1 MWARSA
7 GSPQVVCTNDL
18 WLFHCQ
24 RSAFGVG
31 FGADTNRSFLI
42 SLHMPVAGQRS
53 AWSDKMQSNAIS
65 SVIAGAFWW
74 TLKALSGGALTFSLW
89 ARGSF
94 FLMRQ
99 LSNLINSYPCSWS
112 SESAWFQ
119 VQTADGAIYLLVYSI
134 SYQQSLKTWWIYLS
148 TCKFNC
154 MSQGFHIFRNKILDI
169 VYFILKE
176 KQNLFISV

>member
-7 GSPQVVCTNDL
+7 GSPQVVCRNDL

-74 TLKALSGGALTFSLW
+74 TLKALSRGALTFSLW

-112 SESAWFQ
+112 SESVWFR

-134 SYQQSLKTWWIYLS
+134 SYQQSLKTWCIYLS

-154 MSQGFHIFRNKILDI
+154 MSQDFHIFRKDI
-169 VYFILKE
+169 RHSLFHFKRKAKFIY
-176 KQNLFISV
+176 